1 MKIELDSSQNHYHY
15 QHARP
20 APGLREAS
28 RGDIDMMRETPDHL
42 RENGVGI
49 SRDKDKE
56 MASCIDRLRTRE
68 DCEDASLSMSDL
80 SNLT

>member
-1 MKIELDSSQNHYHY
+1 MKIELDSSQNHYHC

-42 RENGVGI
+42 RGRGLEYHVTKI
-49 SRDKDKE
+49 KRWLL
-56 MASCIDRLRTRE
+56 A
-68 DCEDASLSMSDL
+68 
-80 SNLT
+80 